1 MAFVGGV
8 IDRLRREPGEAFLVF
23 TPDHAENLDDDPR
36 QLFGHALRRPTRWDT
51 RVPAIFWAYDEPRT
65 GVVGAGGGG
74 AVRLRGKGCGV
85 PWIRLTRSPPART
98 AGA

>member
-65 GVVGAGGGG
+65 GVVDLLDAE
-74 AVRLRGKGCGV
+74 V
-85 PWIRLTRSPPART
+85 PGRDRVVQRALGSTVKWSVLEAEAR
-98 AGA
+98 

>member
-36 QLFGHALRRPTRWDT
+36 QLFGHALRRPPRWDT
-51 RVPAIFWAYDEPRT
+51 RVPAIFWANDEPRT
-65 GVVGAGGGG
+65 GVVDLLDAE
-74 AVRLRGKGCGV
+74 V
-85 PWIRLTRSPPART
+85 PGRDRVVQRALGSTVKWSVLEAEAR
-98 AGA
+98 